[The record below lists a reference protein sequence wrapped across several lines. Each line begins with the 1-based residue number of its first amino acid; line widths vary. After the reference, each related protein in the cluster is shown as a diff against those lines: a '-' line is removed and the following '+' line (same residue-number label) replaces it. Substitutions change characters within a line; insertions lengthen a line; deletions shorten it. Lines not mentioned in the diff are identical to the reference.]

1 MHVCVRAQVCVCVCA
16 RALTQVFDSFVFS
29 YMPSVKGDGSVN
41 SVPESASNGL
51 VEQCVGFRV

>member
-1 MHVCVRAQVCVCVCA
+1 MCARAQVFVCA
-16 RALTQVFDSFVFS
+16 RALTHVFDSFVFS

>member
-1 MHVCVRAQVCVCVCA
+1 MPTYACVCA
-16 RALTQVFDSFVFS
+16 RAQVFDYFVFS

-51 VEQCVGFRV
+51 VAQCVGFRV

>member
-1 MHVCVRAQVCVCVCA
+1 MCVCVCA
-16 RALTQVFDSFVFS
+16 RARAQVFDSYVFS

-51 VEQCVGFRV
+51 VAQCVGFRV